1 VAVLQDE
8 TGQRNGP
15 LVPGGTGPPRGLPL
29 GIFVA
34 AATAYQARQRLDMKS
49 LARDLGISRAT
60 LYRRA
65 GNREQLL
72 DEVIW
77 WRARQMLAGQLVA
90 TAGLSGAERVAAVI
104 AGALRAIEQD
114 RPLHCFLD
122 ADPETALRILTGTR
136 SVAARGMTAV
146 LENLIDTERGTGAFQ
161 PELDTTAL
169 AYAIMRICEGFLY
182 ADVIADR
189 PPDTGRAITVIRA
202 LLAGLDRAATA

>member
-1 VAVLQDE
+1 VLQDE
-8 TGQRNGP
+8 TRQRSGP
-15 LVPGGTGPPRGLPL
+15 LVPGGTGPPRGIPL

-34 AATAYQARQRLDMKS
+34 AATAYRARQRLDMKS
-49 LARDLGISRAT
+49 LARELGISRAT

-90 TAGLSGAERVAAVI
+90 TAGLSGAERVAAVV
-104 AGALRAIEQD
+104 AGALRAIERD
-114 RPLHCFLD
+114 RPLHSFLD

-136 SVAARGMTAV
+136 SVAAGGMTAV
-146 LENLIDTERGTGAFQ
+146 LENLIDTERGTGAFR

-202 LLAGLDRAATA
+202 LLAGLDRPATA